1 MKWRTRRSYRQ
12 SARAA
17 ATAATGERILNSFL
31 HRFRRQWFDQI
42 TLDAVARDAGV
53 TIQTVLRRFG
63 GKEQMLYAAADHL
76 SKAVHV
82 RRSVA
87 SGDVPRAVDVLT
99 ADYEAIG
106 DLVWRLLAQEQR
118 YSALKNVA
126 ELGRSK
132 HRKWVSEVFDPW
144 LRNLPSKARAARL
157 DALVVATDL
166 YVWKLVRRDLG
177 RSVGVFKSIVGEMIG
192 ATLPAETGRER
203 AP

>member
-1 MKWRTRRSYRQ
+1 MKKRLPRRSYRQ

-17 ATAATGERILNSFL
+17 ATVATGERILNAFL
-31 HRFRRQWFDQI
+31 NRLKRQWFDEI
-42 TLDAVARDAGV
+42 TLDAVAREAGV
-53 TIQTVLRRFG
+53 TTQTVLRRFG
-63 GKEQMLYAAADHL
+63 GKEQLLYAAAEHL
-76 SKAVHV
+76 SKEVHA

-87 SGDVPRAVDVLT
+87 SGDVRRAIDMLA

-126 ELGRSK
+126 ALGRSK
-132 HRKWVSEVFDPW
+132 HREWVSEVFDPW
-144 LRNLPSKARAARL
+144 LRNLPSRARAARL

-177 RSVGVFKSIVGEMIG
+177 RPVGVFKSIVGEMIG
-192 ATLPAETGRER
+192 ATLSRESTVT
-203 AP
+203 